1 MFPVQSKSW
10 CRDRH
15 CNHRS
20 WLLYIHIV
28 ALSLGMGVILYISSV
43 NDEVAHRKKQPD
55 GGTDGKSS
63 FTYHYGWAFFF
74 GGATF
79 VCAMGAAVSNISLY
93 LRRYSHFD
101 DTLFI
106 VPAAANIGASTS
118 SASDGNGLEISAGYH
133 PVRRVEMNDPG
144 HVVPPKNRQPHEQG
158 GSGGAG
164 GVSSA
169 RWPTYE
175 NRKSLDSGRPVHVT
189 PDYELTIPL

>member
-1 MFPVQSKSW
+1 
-10 CRDRH
+10 
-15 CNHRS
+15 
-20 WLLYIHIV
+20 
-28 ALSLGMGVILYISSV
+28 MGVILYISSV

-55 GGTDGKSS
+55 AGTDGKST

-106 VPAAANIGASTS
+106 VPAAASIGGAAS
-118 SASDGNGLEISAGYH
+118 SATDNGLDGTGYQ
-133 PVRRVEMNDPG
+133 PIRRVEVTDNNGQRGGYVMHQHQHQHR
-144 HVVPPKNRQPHEQG
+144 HVYDFGG
-158 GSGGAG
+158 GSGNA
-164 GVSSA
+164 A

-175 NRKSLDSGRPVHVT
+175 ARKSFDSCRSIHAT
-189 PDYELTIPL
+189 PDYGLTIPL